1 MGRQTKADVVSE
13 FRRAQILGAARR
25 TFARHGFRSTTVNHI
40 ARTARLAKGT
50 VYLYYR
56 SKDEILHQLLTED
69 LATLHDATVPGITG
83 PGALGDRLRRYLTAM
98 VTFFHENRDFI
109 DWCHFEMTLE
119 MRKKARQQMREIFT
133 AQAEAWTRALS
144 AGAPA
149 ADRRSGSRA
158 TPARATASKAPLTAQ
173 AIVSLAYGLAIQR
186 MKGWA
191 TGTIDEEVAAAA
203 ALVTDELRIS

>member
-1 MGRQTKADVVSE
+1 VPRQTKADVVSE

-25 TFARHGFRSTTVNHI
+25 AFARHGLTRTTVSHI

-69 LATLHDATVPGITG
+69 LSTLHEATVPAITRPG
-83 PGALGDRLRRYLTAM
+83 PLRDRLRRYLQAM
-98 VTFFHENRDFI
+98 VTFFDENRDFI
-109 DWCHFEMTLE
+109 DQCHFEMTLE
-119 MRKKARQQMREIFT
+119 MRKKARLQLRELFA
-133 AQAEAWTRALS
+133 AQVDAWTRALEPTS
-144 AGAPA
+144 RGR
-149 ADRRSGSRA
+149 DRNV
-158 TPARATASKAPLTAQ
+158 PFTAQ

-191 TGTIDEEVAAAA
+191 RGTIEEEVAAAA
-203 ALVTDELRIS
+203 ALVTDELRSP